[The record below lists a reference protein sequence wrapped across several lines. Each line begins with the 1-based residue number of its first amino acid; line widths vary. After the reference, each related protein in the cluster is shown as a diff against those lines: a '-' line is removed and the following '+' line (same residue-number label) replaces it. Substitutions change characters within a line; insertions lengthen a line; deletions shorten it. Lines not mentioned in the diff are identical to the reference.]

1 MRVLKQFGTVVVV
14 AVVGSVGVGA
24 AEQSWLLALV
34 VGVVAAA
41 SVLLAYRWVVGRTED
56 RAVDETARVGALSAV
71 TRGLAIGVAMFV
83 LVIACLAA
91 VGGYRVE
98 GWGSLT
104 AAAGFAGVTAV
115 AVVAEEL
122 VFRGILFRV
131 LEERAGTWIS
141 LVVTGLVFGAVHLVN
156 PEATAWGA
164 LAIAVQAGFM
174 LAAAYAATRTL
185 WLPIG
190 LHFGWNFAAAGIF
203 GTEVSGSGAP
213 QGVLAGTTSGP
224 VLLSGGTFGPEG
236 SVFAVA
242 AGAVLTAVFLVL
254 AHRRGRVVPRRRVA
268 APVRPAATLG
278 R

>member
-56 RAVDETARVGALSAV
+56 RAVAETARVGALSAV

-104 AAAGFAGVTAV
+104 AAAGFAGVTAI

>member
-104 AAAGFAGVTAV
+104 AAAGFAGATAI